1 MTKETKYAIINF
13 QENDE
18 NLIEVIANYLDEN
31 AGHVYDF
38 FEVEK
43 VEKAVIDIIP
53 TKKELDSFIRT
64 SRNLPNDSEVPSWLI
79 GTCNKGVI
87 TYLSLNDYQNT
98 SHTFSPDKYQEKLE
112 YYKKTILHEYVHFV
126 NELFNKQ
133 NDNSPTIKCFLE
145 GIATYLSGQKEGCN
159 IKFDFT
165 LEQLLAKKRFSSCY
179 DGWFLVTKFLIENY
193 DKQFI
198 FELFQSSRM
207 ANEFLENELYQKAK
221 DFYCKDKI
229 EKINQ

>member
-18 NLIEVIANYLDEN
+18 NLIEVIANYLEEN
-31 AGHVYDF
+31 AGRVYDF

-133 NDNSPTIKCFLE
+133 NDCSPTIKCFLE
-145 GIATYLSGQKEGCN
+145 GIATYLSKQKEN
-159 IKFDFT
+159 EKIEFDFT
-165 LEQLLAKKRFSSCY
+165 LERLCPTKRFARCY
-179 DGWFLVTKFLIENY
+179 DGWYLITKYLVENY
-193 DKQFI
+193 DKKFVL
-198 FELFQSSRM
+198 ELFQSSRQSR
-207 ANEFLENELYQKAK
+207 EFLEEELYPKARKFYTKEELIK
-221 DFYCKDKI
+221 D
-229 EKINQ
+229 